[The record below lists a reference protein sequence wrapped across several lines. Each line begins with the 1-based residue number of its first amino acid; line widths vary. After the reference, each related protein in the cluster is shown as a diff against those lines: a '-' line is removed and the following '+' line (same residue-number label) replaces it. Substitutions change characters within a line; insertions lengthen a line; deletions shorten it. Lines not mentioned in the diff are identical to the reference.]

1 VAANGEEA
9 LNHVADA
16 VASLRASVQ
25 QSVRLLQSE
34 PYRSKAEAVG
44 ADAAGAAAADSWA
57 TLPEGSL
64 GSLEDVKAFQAAA
77 APTL

>member
-1 VAANGEEA
+1 MAANGEEA

-25 QSVRLLQSE
+25 QSVHLLQSE
-34 PYRSKAEAVG
+34 PYRSKA
-44 ADAAGAAAADSWA
+44 DAAGPAAAGSWA

-64 GSLEDVKAFQAAA
+64 GSLEDVKAFQAATT
-77 APTL
+77 PTL